1 MSARSTD
8 ESREGLI
15 FGFLTESKAEIFATA
30 GQWKSEMHV
39 TDMEG
44 SWNHTSD
51 ESKCKFSDSSQIFA
65 NNMMPKE
72 SITAASDLDLK
83 MAITVS
89 EIFITIGHLLFSLGS
104 RLGAVI
110 MMTLRL
116 LESLKLQNLEPRV

>member
-51 ESKCKFSDSSQIFA
+51 DSKCKFTDSSQIFA

-89 EIFITIGHLLFSLGS
+89 EIPNAIGHLLFSLGS
-104 RLGAVI
+104 RSGAVI
-110 MMTLRL
+110 MMIMRRSESQKLRN
-116 LESLKLQNLEPRV
+116 SGPRD